1 MDIYIYIMF
10 SYVFTNSFIFSH
22 HFFNLWSS
30 PSLKSQL
37 LRHLPGEHGE
47 RRSNTWKCFMVQP
60 SINVSWCFMGQFA
73 AIYIIW
79 WRFRIYK
86 VYFWPGLHP
95 LTVGHVA
102 RTETLPVRDDRKPYG
117 HSFNYVK
124 GYVEALGFSI
134 KFPAICAIVKLQ
146 GMV

>member
-1 MDIYIYIMF
+1 
-10 SYVFTNSFIFSH
+10 
-22 HFFNLWSS
+22 
-30 PSLKSQL
+30 
-37 LRHLPGEHGE
+37 
-47 RRSNTWKCFMVQP
+47 
-60 SINVSWCFMGQFA
+60 MGQFA